1 MEQLE
6 HRVVFGGQVHVL
18 FMEGVQRV
26 GKGPLVCQAGTG
38 MTGLVRPMTPWD
50 PRESIFSASSPMPNI
65 IRIAAAL
72 LIDPQGRTL
81 LVRKRGTEAF
91 MQPGGKIDA
100 GETPVQA
107 LVRELHEELGLR
119 IDPAQAMH
127 LGQFSAPAA
136 NEPGF
141 EVQAELFRVDSAAAV
156 VPAAEIEEV
165 VWLAADQAPVMQ
177 LAPLTRDLILPLYRQ
192 ALNAPR

>member
-1 MEQLE
+1 
-6 HRVVFGGQVHVL
+6 
-18 FMEGVQRV
+18 
-26 GKGPLVCQAGTG
+26 
-38 MTGLVRPMTPWD
+38 
-50 PRESIFSASSPMPNI
+50 MPNV

-107 LVRELHEELGLR
+107 LVRELFEELGLR
-119 IDPAQAMH
+119 IDPSQALH
-127 LGQFSAPAA
+127 LGRFSAPAA

-141 EVQAELFRVDSAAAV
+141 EVQAELFRVDSAAPVA
-156 VPAAEIEEV
+156 PAAEIEEV
-165 VWLAADQAPVMQ
+165 VWLGADQAPAMA
-177 LAPLTRDLILPLYRQ
+177 LAPLTRDLILPLYRK
-192 ALNAPR
+192 AVSAPR

>member
-1 MEQLE
+1 
-6 HRVVFGGQVHVL
+6 
-18 FMEGVQRV
+18 
-26 GKGPLVCQAGTG
+26 
-38 MTGLVRPMTPWD
+38 
-50 PRESIFSASSPMPNI
+50 MPNI

-81 LVRKRGTEAF
+81 LVRKRGTQAF

-100 GETPVQA
+100 GESPVEA

-119 IDPAQAMH
+119 IDPAQAEHM
-127 LGQFSAPAA
+127 GAFSAPAA

-141 EVQAELFRVDSAAAV
+141 EVHAELFRVDTAEAV

-165 VWLAADQAPVMQ
+165 VWVAADQALAVA

-192 ALNAPR
+192 AVSVPR